1 MDNSMVNRRMAVGVN
16 RRVAEGVLMTDGSD
30 EDLLAAIGVDPG
42 ALPAFYLRHIPKVTG
57 MGVRRFDQPEDV
69 ADFVANV
76 FLEVL
81 RSAGG
86 FDPGR
91 GHAVAWLY
99 GLGSNVA
106 AAMYRQH
113 ARALRAEQQLKGHAL
128 LDADDYTRVEER
140 IDAASDL
147 RRTYVAMQRLSH
159 QERQLLELVA
169 VDGLSAVEAARALSI
184 SPVTARVRLTR
195 ARRRLRD
202 ALSSDSGPGTSI
214 RSKIKIAG
222 LEGPA

>member
-1 MDNSMVNRRMAVGVN
+1 
-16 RRVAEGVLMTDGSD
+16 MTEGSD

-42 ALPAFYLRHIPKVTG
+42 ALPAFYLRHIARVTA

-106 AAMYRQH
+106 AAMYRQR
-113 ARALRAEQQLKGHAL
+113 ARALRAEQQLQGRAL
-128 LDADDYTRVEER
+128 LDADDYARVEER

-147 RRTYVAMQRLSH
+147 RRTYAAMQRLGY
-159 QERQLLELVA
+159 QDRRVLELVA
-169 VDGLSAVEAARALSI
+169 VDGLSAVEAAKALSI
-184 SPVTARVRLTR
+184 SPVAARVRLTR
-195 ARRRLRD
+195 ARRRLRA
-202 ALSSDSGPGTSI
+202 ALSSDRGPGTSI
-214 RSKIKIAG
+214 RSKITIAG
-222 LEGPA
+222 LEGSA

>member
-1 MDNSMVNRRMAVGVN
+1 
-16 RRVAEGVLMTDGSD
+16 MTEGSD
-30 EDLLAAIGVDPG
+30 EDLLAAIGMDPG
-42 ALPAFYLRHIPKVTG
+42 ALPAFYLRHIARVTA

-86 FDPGR
+86 FDPDR

-106 AAMYRQH
+106 AAMYRQR
-113 ARALRAEQQLKGHAL
+113 ARALRAEQQLQGRAL
-128 LDADDYTRVEER
+128 LDADDYARVEER

-147 RRTYVAMQRLSH
+147 RRTYAAMQRLAY
-159 QERQLLELVA
+159 QDRRVLELVA
-169 VDGLSAVEAARALSI
+169 VDGLSAVEAAQALSI
-184 SPVTARVRLTR
+184 SPVAARVRLTR
-195 ARRRLRD
+195 ARRRLRA
-202 ALSSDSGPGTSI
+202 ALSSDRGPGTSI
-214 RSKIKIAG
+214 RSKITIAG
-222 LEGPA
+222 LEGSA

>member
-1 MDNSMVNRRMAVGVN
+1 
-16 RRVAEGVLMTDGSD
+16 MTDGSD

-42 ALPAFYLRHIPKVTG
+42 ALPAFYLRHIAKVTG

-106 AAMYRQH
+106 AAMYRQQ

-147 RRTYVAMQRLSH
+147 RRTYSRCNA
-159 QERQLLELVA
+159 
-169 VDGLSAVEAARALSI
+169 
-184 SPVTARVRLTR
+184 
-195 ARRRLRD
+195 
-202 ALSSDSGPGTSI
+202 
-214 RSKIKIAG
+214 
-222 LEGPA
+222 